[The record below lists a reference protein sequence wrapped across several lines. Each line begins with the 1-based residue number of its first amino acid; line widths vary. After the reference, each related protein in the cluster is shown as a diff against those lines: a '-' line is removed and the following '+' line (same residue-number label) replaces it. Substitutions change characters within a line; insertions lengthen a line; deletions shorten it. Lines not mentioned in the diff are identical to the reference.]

1 MELDIYNWALVFL
14 RVSAFLLV
22 LPFFSVANFP
32 VMMRVALSVL
42 MAMLLAPMLPPF
54 TAGRLDLLSLLGL
67 MFQEV
72 SVGLLL
78 GFVARMVF
86 FAVDLAGSIISMQ
99 IGLNMATQFDPASSQ
114 TEQTSSTIL
123 FFLATVVMLTL
134 NLHHWILLGFVRT
147 YTVLPIGGMHLNSAL
162 FETLVAST
170 SGVFLAAV
178 QISAPVIAV
187 SFVVTLVFSMLS
199 RAVPQMN
206 VFGESLGVR
215 IVGGLIVFGF
225 TMELTAQR
233 VVNYLH
239 RLPDDLLAVAQ
250 MLGAKGP

>member
-114 TEQTSSTIL
+114 TEQTTSTIL
-123 FFLATVVMLTL
+123 FFL
-134 NLHHWILLGFVRT
+134 
-147 YTVLPIGGMHLNSAL
+147 
-162 FETLVAST
+162 
-170 SGVFLAAV
+170 
-178 QISAPVIAV
+178 
-187 SFVVTLVFSMLS
+187 VFSGDGGDADAEPAPLDP
-199 RAVPQMN
+199 A
-206 VFGESLGVR
+206 GVCADVR
-215 IVGGLIVFGF
+215 CCRSGGCI
-225 TMELTAQR
+225 
-233 VVNYLH
+233 
-239 RLPDDLLAVAQ
+239 
-250 MLGAKGP
+250 